1 MSRATITTAGS
12 DFQLSTHGPGEAAPD
27 STMPMHI
34 AVLGDFSG
42 ANSRTEQQRVPIAKR
57 KILAIN
63 RDNFDAVFAQLA
75 VQVRLPPG
83 DTLLE
88 FSELDDLHP
97 DFIYQNVSLFDKLRT
112 LKRQLKKPDSFANAA
127 AEIQAWG
134 DYRNDASPPA
144 DSPSNSPNEIG
155 PATSLLDAALRGM
168 DIDSQLSRG
177 PQGKIDQLIKD
188 IVSPFVEAR
197 ADPREKDLLNSL
209 EQATS
214 ETLRAIMHHGDFQQL
229 EASWRGLDWLLRRI
243 EDDSKIRVYLLDI
256 SKEELRGELDKADA
270 DNAVF
275 KRLVEARSHPGDTPL
290 ALIIGDYTL
299 HNTAQDAQL
308 ASHMAQLAA
317 RGGGSWLSAGHEQIA
332 ACPALSQELDPDH
345 WPAVEPQDTATQEQ
359 WQTLRQHSSAAHL
372 ALATPRFLLRLPYG
386 PKTNVTESFNYREL
400 KRDGAHAYYLWGNGA
415 YLLANLLATGFARDG
430 WAAQPGHV
438 NKASDLTLH
447 VYTEAGEQLVKPCA
461 EVLLSDRTAAVFNAA
476 GLLTLRSVRNSDTI
490 GVPHFQS
497 MASDQ
502 RGLRG
507 LWR

>member
-12 DFQLSTHGPGEAAPD
+12 DFQLAGRGQGEEATKD
-27 STMPMHI
+27 TMPMHI

-42 ANSRTEQQRVPIAKR
+42 ANSRTEQQRVPIAQR
-57 KILAIN
+57 KLLAIN
-63 RDNFDAVFAQLA
+63 RDNFDSVFAQLS

-97 DFIYQNVSLFDKLRT
+97 DFIYQNVRLFDKLRT
-112 LKRQLKKPDSFANAA
+112 LKRQLKKPDSFVTAA

-134 DYRNDASPPA
+134 DYRNEVSQPV
-144 DSPSNSPNEIG
+144 NSPTEIG

-188 IVSPFVEAR
+188 IVSPFVEPR
-197 ADPREKDLLNSL
+197 ADPREKDFLNSL

-229 EASWRGLDWLLRRI
+229 EASWRGLYWLLKRI
-243 EDDSKIRVYLLDI
+243 EDDNKVSVYLLDI
-256 SKEELRGELDKADA
+256 SKEELRSELDKADA

-275 KRLVEARSHPGDTPL
+275 QRLVAARSNPGDTPL
-290 ALIIGDYTL
+290 ALIVGDYTL

-317 RGGGSWLSAGHEQIA
+317 RRGGSWLSAGHEQIA

-345 WPAVEPQDTATQEQ
+345 WPAVDPQDTDTQQQ
-359 WQTLRQHSSAAHL
+359 WQNLRQDSSAAHL

-386 PKTNVTESFNYREL
+386 PKTNVTESFNYHEL
-400 KRDGAHAYYLWGNGA
+400 KHDGTHAYYLWGNGA
-415 YLLANLLATGFARDG
+415 YLLADLLATGFARDG
-430 WAAQPGHV
+430 WAAQPGHHKEV
-438 NKASDLTLH
+438 DGLALH
-447 VYTEAGEQLVKPCA
+447 VYQKAGEQMVKPCA

-502 RGLRG
+502 QGLRG